1 MGGILQQWRV
11 STTSMLLYL
20 LLQAWLLGSSFA
32 SAEFLTPVPDHGNA
46 TTPDLCQKDTV
57 MSCNLVQLDLARLH
71 DSSVDFMGTTLDF
84 KDMPGDNTYT
94 FSSGFS
100 EASFTVDTDLGV
112 VWGHVQLEDGR
123 DLVIEPSLHIC
134 EGCHVVIEENEDAIP
149 PDHAEFLQP
158 SAKVNEEMRSNVA
171 FLLETGKRDQTTPVT
186 YSVMLYYTPEVRAA
200 VESSGGD
207 LKMFVNQMIDT
218 TNQGYINSNI
228 PIRAVV
234 HCLEETPE
242 PEAYFTGNHATKH
255 MLDVFRD
262 YMGGGNNL
270 RRSADIATL
279 LVTDASPASGWGY
292 VFGDGDY
299 EQKAVT
305 MVQYDYALNYYIFGH
320 EVGHTMG
327 LSHDKYDTAKKGGSP
342 LTPYSFGYHIPDTKA
357 HTIMAYPHGNQR
369 SPINVYSNPKLETN
383 GHRLG
388 KDGEADAVK
397 RMTSVRFAIAANGDE
412 SEPCQPRGCIIEKQI
427 AYDDKF
433 IPVKGKMGTK
443 VKDQDACA
451 KLSLLVR
458 GAYFWSY
465 LPAQRLCYL
474 QAKDSGRTPYAGV
487 VSGNSECGRN

>member
-1 MGGILQQWRV
+1 MGSILQWRRV
-11 STTSMLLYL
+11 STISMLIHL
-20 LLQAWLLGSSFA
+20 LLQAFVLRSSFA
-32 SAEFLTPVPDHGNA
+32 SVEFLNPVPDHGNA

-100 EASFTVDTDLGV
+100 EASFTVDPDLDV

-123 DLVIEPSLHIC
+123 DFVIEPSLHIC
-134 EGCHVVIEENEDAIP
+134 DGCHVVIEEDEDAIP
-149 PDHAEFLQP
+149 PDHAEFLPP
-158 SAKVNEEMRSNVA
+158 SAYANEEMRSNVEA
-171 FLLETGKRDQTTPVT
+171 LLELGEMDQTTIAN

-200 VESSGGD
+200 VESSGTN
-207 LKMFVNQMIDT
+207 LKKIIDQMIDT
-218 TNQGYINSNI
+218 ANQGYINSQV
-228 PIRAVV
+228 PIRAKL

-242 PEAYFTGNHATKH
+242 PEAYFTGNHAKNP
-255 MLDVFRD
+255 MLKVFRD
-262 YMGGGNNL
+262 YNGGGNNL

-292 VFGDGDY
+292 VVGDGDY
-299 EQKAVT
+299 DHRAVT
-305 MVQYDYALNYYIFGH
+305 IVQYDHALSYYIFGH

-327 LSHDKYDTAKKGGSP
+327 LDHDKYDTAKKGGSS
-342 LTPYSFGYHIPDTKA
+342 LTPYSFGYHIPDTKFR
-357 HTIMAYPHGNQR
+357 TIMAYPHGNHR
-369 SPINVYSNPKLETN
+369 FPANYYSSPRIAVGKYV
-383 GHRLG
+383 LG
-388 KDGEADAVK
+388 KEGEADAVK
-397 RMTSVRFAIAANGDE
+397 RMTNVRFAIAANGDE
-412 SEPCQPRGCIIEKQI
+412 SEPCQPRGCIIEEQI
-427 AYDDKF
+427 AYMDKF
-433 IPVKGKMGTK
+433 IPFNGKMETK

-451 KLSLLVR
+451 KLSLSVH

-465 LPAQRLCYL
+465 LTAQKLCYL